1 MLNFRFVYLF
11 VYSRTTSEE
20 PYSSIWDIDD
30 PKARQAHMQPAPPP
44 MQNTHQAQNF
54 SSYAN
59 IARQTNN
66 SASQTYA
73 RPVQTLRQNESSRRP
88 MDTQMDLER
97 AAMEQDEAE
106 NAPTSST
113 DSYWSSNL
121 KKNIKI
127 SSANSAPV
135 CVEETP
141 EYAFTPSNSGSSSQY
156 SSLESLDDNAQTQI
170 SSQTTTSK
178 APTLIVSSDFSG
190 YRKVVTQLSTDKNN
204 NVLSSK
210 NTEGPRNIVRAVDLS
225 SEKSSSKQR
234 MPNES
239 KGQLVSKPP
248 RARGFGNPVDPKVS
262 QESCQTSAQKQSD
275 NSKMGLQ
282 CKTAVDGQ
290 IAKPTETWKTSDK
303 GGFGRPRP
311 DTKSSSVN
319 IQITKDAEPEANS
332 KKGFGKP
339 KSNYLN
345 HSKVSNKVADLQP
358 VPQNKQF
365 NSENSLKKETEDWED
380 EIEDFPSNVK
390 QTYSYGVDHVK
401 FPVTKNRIISE
412 KELTN
417 NYKKEIHI
425 RKTEAETKKAE
436 PGIVQHETIKT
447 GNPKADVPAIHIT
460 SPPTGLRTTGKPQ
473 VVEPALQ
480 PEPGRRLPVL
490 KDLTKPPD
498 PKVHCRSL
506 GKDNVEKNVIESS
519 NASLIVPDTQSQT
532 SVNKIE
538 NRPALNI
545 VKVAQNRE
553 TELVVNQKT
562 DVKLDQDMKV
572 KVELPQNEAQPTIYK
587 ADSQFEKPAV
597 DLPTVSTATSPNISA
612 ANMAGNMPAGL
623 PPHLLQ
629 AYLQYLSQTASDNVV
644 GGQKA
649 GMMGGLM
656 PGLGMGM
663 PLMTP
668 FGNPLY
674 SSMFPFGM
682 NPLMMNPL
690 MAMSAQSQQLPGQST
705 ENPLSGQSTENQLSG
720 QSTEDQ
726 LPGQTTV
733 NQISEQNTTQ
743 HTVKLERKNSP
754 DDFNQSENSA
764 KDINKILPTL
774 TGIKIE
780 KPAEMID
787 IGSNQAPVKRM
798 QIQENLPVSH
808 LQTNSES
815 GVSAHSSDNLSSE
828 VQSVRVRRPSSKD
841 QTATL
846 RIPREPSVSSR
857 LGGGQ
862 PPPVYKSQFNDNLP
876 TSHKPQSS
884 PEQDDPAVLKMS
896 SSQHSSIQ
904 AWVDNN
910 LKQIRTS
917 LDGDP
922 SVLDYEQNP
931 RSVAST
937 EKRNPNQETFS
948 RQTAIVD
955 TTDKSNQE
963 KVRGWM
969 GSGPNFLRVIHNT
982 SYKGENA
989 DSIERMKPNLEN
1001 NYLSGQALKDNH
1013 SQDLVK
1019 RTEVG
1024 SVSNKFGQSTYG
1036 NVSSDQNAEP
1046 SQTIKGRGGFGT
1058 PAMPKKTNTSEGY
1071 ESVHTMNQQGQN
1083 PARLGFS
1090 TKSLSERF
1098 AGMRRGEG
1106 DGFSARKLPPR
1117 LQAQR
1122 EKNQQV
1128 KDMISQLRKDTEENR
1143 QAS

>member
-1 MLNFRFVYLF
+1 
-11 VYSRTTSEE
+11 
-20 PYSSIWDIDD
+20 
-30 PKARQAHMQPAPPP
+30 
-44 MQNTHQAQNF
+44 MQNTHQTQNF

-135 CVEETP
+135 CVEKKT
-141 EYAFTPSNSGSSSQY
+141 EYEFTSSNSGSSSQY
-156 SSLESLDDNAQTQI
+156 SSIESLDDNAQTQI
-170 SSQTTTSK
+170 SSQGTTNK
-178 APTLIVSSDFSG
+178 APTLIVSSDVSG
-190 YRKVVTQLSTDKNN
+190 YRKVVTQTSTDMNN
-204 NVLSSK
+204 NVLSCK
-210 NTEGPRNIVRAVDLS
+210 NSEGPRNIVRAVNLS
-225 SEKSSSKQR
+225 SDNPSSKQR
-234 MPNES
+234 MQNES

-248 RARGFGNPVDPKVS
+248 RTRGFGNPVDPKVS
-262 QESCQTSAQKQSD
+262 QDSIQTSAQKQSD

-290 IAKPTETWKTSDK
+290 IAKPSETRKTSDK

-311 DTKSSSVN
+311 DTKSSSLN
-319 IQITKDAEPEANS
+319 IKITKDAEPEANS

-339 KSNYLN
+339 KSNYSN
-345 HSKVSNKVADLQP
+345 HPEVSKKVADLQP
-358 VPQNKQF
+358 VQQNKQF

-425 RKTEAETKKAE
+425 RKTVAQIKKAE

-447 GNPKADVPAIHIT
+447 GIPKANVPAIHIT
-460 SPPTGLRTTGKPQ
+460 SPSTGLRTTSTPQ
-473 VVEPALQ
+473 VVETALQ
-480 PEPGRRLPVL
+480 PEPVRRLPVL
-490 KDLTKPPD
+490 KDLTKSPD
-498 PKVHCRSL
+498 PKVHSRSL
-506 GKDNVEKNVIESS
+506 GKNNVEKNVSESS
-519 NASLIVPDTQSQT
+519 SNPSLIVPDTQAQT

-545 VKVAQNRE
+545 VKVEQDRE

-562 DVKLDQDMKV
+562 DVKLDQDV
-572 KVELPQNEAQPTIYK
+572 KVELPQNEAQPTINK
-587 ADSQFEKPAV
+587 ADNQFEKPVV
-597 DLPTVSTATSPNISA
+597 DLPTVSTATSPNASA

-649 GMMGGLM
+649 GMIGGLM

-690 MAMSAQSQQLPGQST
+690 MAMSAQSQHLPGQST
-705 ENPLSGQSTENQLSG
+705 ENQLSGQSTENQLSGQSTENQLSG
-720 QSTEDQ
+720 QSTEDH

-733 NQISEQNTTQ
+733 NQILEQNTTQ
-743 HTVKLERKNSP
+743 HSVKLERKNSP
-754 DDFNQSENSA
+754 DDFKQSENGA

-774 TGIKIE
+774 TGLKKE

-787 IGSNQAPVKRM
+787 IGSNQEPVQGR

-808 LQTNSES
+808 LQTNSNSES
-815 GVSAHSSDNLSSE
+815 GVSAYSSDNLSSE
-828 VQSVRVRRPSSKD
+828 VQSFRVRRPSSKD

-862 PPPVYKSQFNDNLP
+862 PPPVYKNQFSDNLSTAHP
-876 TSHKPQSS
+876 PQSS

-910 LKQIRTS
+910 LKQIRTG

-922 SVLDYEQNP
+922 SVLDYEQNQ
-931 RSVAST
+931 RCVAST
-937 EKRNPNQETFS
+937 EKGNPNQETFS
-948 RQTAIVD
+948 GQTAIVD

-989 DSIERMKPNLEN
+989 DSIERMKPNLQN
-1001 NYLSGQALKDNH
+1001 NDPSGLNEALKDNY

-1024 SVSNKFGQSTYG
+1024 SVSNKFGQNTHGS
-1036 NVSSDQNAEP
+1036 VSSDRNAEP

-1128 KDMISQLRKDTEENR
+1128 KDMISQLRKETEENR

>member
-1 MLNFRFVYLF
+1 
-11 VYSRTTSEE
+11 
-20 PYSSIWDIDD
+20 
-30 PKARQAHMQPAPPP
+30 
-44 MQNTHQAQNF
+44 
-54 SSYAN
+54 
-59 IARQTNN
+59 
-66 SASQTYA
+66 
-73 RPVQTLRQNESSRRP
+73 
-88 MDTQMDLER
+88 MDLER
-97 AAMEQDEAE
+97 AAMEQDEA
-106 NAPTSST
+106 T

-121 KKNIKI
+121 KKNIVI

-135 CVEETP
+135 CVEETS

-170 SSQTTTSK
+170 TSQATTNK
-178 APTLIVSSDFSG
+178 APTLIVSSEFSG
-190 YRKVVTQLSTDKNN
+190 HRKVVTQLNTDKNN
-204 NVLSSK
+204 NVMNCKS
-210 NTEGPRNIVRAVDLS
+210 TEEPRNTVRAVNLS
-225 SEKSSSKQR
+225 SENSSSKQR

-248 RARGFGNPVDPKVS
+248 RARGFGYSVDPKVS
-262 QESCQTSAQKQSD
+262 QDSIQTTAQKQSD

-290 IAKPTETWKTSDK
+290 IAKPTETRKTSDK

-319 IQITKDAEPEANS
+319 IQITKDAEPNANS

-339 KSNYLN
+339 KSNYSN
-345 HSKVSNKVADLQP
+345 HSEVSKIVADLQP
-358 VPQNKQF
+358 VPQNLKQF
-365 NSENSLKKETEDWED
+365 NSENSLKKETEDWEN

-425 RKTEAETKKAE
+425 RKTEAETKKAV
-436 PGIVQHETIKT
+436 PGIVQQETVKT
-447 GNPKADVPAIHIT
+447 GNPKADVTAIHIT
-460 SPPTGLRTTGKPQ
+460 SPSTGLRTTGTPQ
-473 VVEPALQ
+473 VVEQALQ
-480 PEPGRRLPVL
+480 PEPVRRLPVL
-490 KDLTKPPD
+490 KDLTKSPD
-498 PKVHCRSL
+498 PKVYSRSL
-506 GKDNVEKNVIESS
+506 GKNNVEKNESESS

-538 NRPALNI
+538 NRPAINI
-545 VKVAQNRE
+545 VKVEQNRE

-562 DVKLDQDMKV
+562 DVKLDQDV
-572 KVELPQNEAQPTIYK
+572 KVELPQNEAQPTLNK
-587 ADSQFEKPAV
+587 ADSQSVKPAV
-597 DLPTVSTATSPNISA
+597 DLPTVSTATSPNA
-612 ANMAGNMPAGL
+612 PTANMAGNMPAGL

-649 GMMGGLM
+649 GMMEGLM

-705 ENPLSGQSTENQLSG
+705 ENQLSDQSTDIQLSDQSTENQLSG
-720 QSTEDQ
+720 QSTENQ
-726 LPGQTTV
+726 LQGKTTV

-743 HTVKLERKNSP
+743 HTVKLERKNNP
-754 DDFNQSENSA
+754 DDFKQSENGA

-774 TGIKIE
+774 TGLKIE

-787 IGSNQAPVKRM
+787 IGSNQEPVQRR

-815 GVSAHSSDNLSSE
+815 GVSSHSSDNLSSE

-862 PPPVYKSQFNDNLP
+862 PPPVYKSQLSDNLP
-876 TSHKPQSS
+876 TSLKPQSS

-910 LKQIRTS
+910 LKQIRTG

-931 RSVAST
+931 RCVAST
-937 EKRNPNQETFS
+937 EKRDPNQETFS
-948 RQTAIVD
+948 GQTAIVD

-989 DSIERMKPNLEN
+989 DSTERMKPNLQN
-1001 NYLSGQALKDNH
+1001 NYSSGLNQALKNNY

-1019 RTEVG
+1019 RTEMG
-1024 SVSNKFGQSTYG
+1024 SVSNKFGQNTYG
-1036 NVSSDQNAEP
+1036 SASSDRNAEP

>member
-1 MLNFRFVYLF
+1 
-11 VYSRTTSEE
+11 
-20 PYSSIWDIDD
+20 
-30 PKARQAHMQPAPPP
+30 
-44 MQNTHQAQNF
+44 
-54 SSYAN
+54 
-59 IARQTNN
+59 
-66 SASQTYA
+66 
-73 RPVQTLRQNESSRRP
+73 
-88 MDTQMDLER
+88 MDLER
-97 AAMEQDEAE
+97 AAMEQDEAG
-106 NAPTSST
+106 NAQTSST
-113 DSYWSSNL
+113 DSYWSSKL
-121 KKNIKI
+121 KKNIEI

-170 SSQTTTSK
+170 SSQATKNK

-190 YRKVVTQLSTDKNN
+190 HRKVVTQLSTDKNN
-204 NVLSSK
+204 NVLSCK
-210 NTEGPRNIVRAVDLS
+210 NTEGPRNTKRAVDLS
-225 SEKSSSKQR
+225 SENSSSKQR

-248 RARGFGNPVDPKVS
+248 RARGFGNPVDSKVS
-262 QESCQTSAQKQSD
+262 QDSIQTSAQKQSD
-275 NSKMGLQ
+275 NSKMGLK

-290 IAKPTETWKTSDK
+290 IAKPTETGKTDK

-319 IQITKDAEPEANS
+319 IQITKDAQPEANS

-339 KSNYLN
+339 KCNYSN
-345 HSKVSNKVADLQP
+345 HSEVSKKVADLQP
-358 VPQNKQF
+358 VSQNKQF

-412 KELTN
+412 KELTS

-436 PGIVQHETIKT
+436 PGIVQHEKIKT

-460 SPPTGLRTTGKPQ
+460 SPSTGLRNNATPL
-473 VVEPALQ
+473 VVESALQ
-480 PEPGRRLPVL
+480 SEQVRRLPVL
-490 KDLTKPPD
+490 KDLTKSPD
-498 PKVHCRSL
+498 PKVHSRIL
-506 GKDNVEKNVIESS
+506 GKDNVEKNESSS
-519 NASLIVPDTQSQT
+519 NASLIVPDTQAQT

-545 VKVAQNRE
+545 VKVEQNRE
-553 TELVVNQKT
+553 TELVLNQKT
-562 DVKLDQDMKV
+562 DIKLDQDV
-572 KVELPQNEAQPTIYK
+572 KVELPQKEAQPTINK

-597 DLPTVSTATSPNISA
+597 DLPTVSTATSPNASA

-644 GGQKA
+644 GEQKA

-674 SSMFPFGM
+674 SSMFPFSM

-690 MAMSAQSQQLPGQST
+690 MAMSAQSQHLPGQST
-705 ENPLSGQSTENQLSG
+705 ENQLSGQSTENQLSG
-720 QSTEDQ
+720 QSTENQ
-726 LPGQTTV
+726 LSGQSTENQLLGQSTENQFPGQTAV

-754 DDFNQSENSA
+754 DDFKQSEIGA
-764 KDINKILPTL
+764 KDINKTLPTL
-774 TGIKIE
+774 TGLKIE

-787 IGSNQAPVKRM
+787 IGSNQKPVQRR
-798 QIQENLPVSH
+798 QIQENLPDAH
-808 LQTNSES
+808 LQTNSNSES
-815 GVSAHSSDNLSSE
+815 GVSTHSSDNLSSE

-862 PPPVYKSQFNDNLP
+862 PPPVYKSQFSDNLP
-876 TSHKPQSS
+876 TSHEPQSS

-910 LKQIRTS
+910 LKQIRTG

-922 SVLDYEQNP
+922 SILDYEQNP
-931 RSVAST
+931 RCVAST
-937 EKRNPNQETFS
+937 EKRNPNQETVS
-948 RQTAIVD
+948 GQTAVVD

-963 KVRGWM
+963 KLRGWM

-989 DSIERMKPNLEN
+989 ESIERMKPNLEN
-1001 NYLSGQALKDNH
+1001 SYPSGLNQALKDNH
-1013 SQDLVK
+1013 SQDLAK

-1024 SVSNKFGQSTYG
+1024 SVSNKFGQNTYG
-1036 NVSSDQNAEP
+1036 SVSSDRNAGP

-1128 KDMISQLRKDTEENR
+1128 KDMISQLRKETEENR

>member
-1 MLNFRFVYLF
+1 
-11 VYSRTTSEE
+11 
-20 PYSSIWDIDD
+20 
-30 PKARQAHMQPAPPP
+30 
-44 MQNTHQAQNF
+44 MQNTHQTQNL

-59 IARQTNN
+59 ITRQTNN

-73 RPVQTLRQNESSRRP
+73 RPVQTLRQNESSRKP

-97 AAMEQDEAE
+97 AAMEQDEA
-106 NAPTSST
+106 T

-135 CVEETP
+135 CVEETS

-170 SSQTTTSK
+170 TSQATTNK
-178 APTLIVSSDFSG
+178 LPTLIVSSDVSG
-190 YRKVVTQLSTDKNN
+190 YRKVVTQTITDKNN
-204 NVLSSK
+204 NVMSCK
-210 NTEGPRNIVRAVDLS
+210 NTEEPGNTVRAVDLS
-225 SEKSSSKQR
+225 SENSSSKQR
-234 MPNES
+234 MTNES

-262 QESCQTSAQKQSD
+262 LDSIQTSAQKQSD
-275 NSKMGLQ
+275 NSKMGLK
-282 CKTAVDGQ
+282 CKTAFDGQ
-290 IAKPTETWKTSDK
+290 IAKPTETRKTSDK

-319 IQITKDAEPEANS
+319 IKITKDAEPDAYS

-339 KSNYLN
+339 KSNYSN
-345 HSKVSNKVADLQP
+345 HAEVSKKVADLQP

-412 KELTN
+412 KELTK

-436 PGIVQHETIKT
+436 PGIDQHKTIKT

-460 SPPTGLRTTGKPQ
+460 SPSTGLRTTGTPQ

-480 PEPGRRLPVL
+480 PEPVRRLPVL
-490 KDLTKPPD
+490 KDLTKSPD
-498 PKVHCRSL
+498 PKVHSRSL
-506 GKDNVEKNVIESS
+506 GKDNVEKNVSESS
-519 NASLIVPDTQSQT
+519 SNTSLIVPNTQAQI
-532 SVNKIE
+532 SVNKIV

-545 VKVAQNRE
+545 VKIEQNRE
-553 TELVVNQKT
+553 TELVVNQIT
-562 DVKLDQDMKV
+562 EVKLDQDV
-572 KVELPQNEAQPTIYK
+572 KVELPQNEAQSTINK
-587 ADSQFEKPAV
+587 ADSQSEKPAV
-597 DLPTVSTATSPNISA
+597 DLPTVSTATSPNASA

-656 PGLGMGM
+656 PGLGIGM

-668 FGNPLY
+668 FGNTLY

-690 MAMSAQSQQLPGQST
+690 MAMSAQSQHLPGQST
-705 ENPLSGQSTENQLSG
+705 ENQLLGQPTENKLSGQPTENQLSG
-720 QSTEDQ
+720 QSTEGQ

-733 NQISEQNTTQ
+733 NQILEQNNTQ

-754 DDFNQSENSA
+754 DDFKQSEIGA
-764 KDINKILPTL
+764 KDINKTLPAL
-774 TGIKIE
+774 TGLKIE
-780 KPAEMID
+780 KPAEVID
-787 IGSNQAPVKRM
+787 IGSNHEPVQGR

-815 GVSAHSSDNLSSE
+815 GLSAHSSDNLSSE

-841 QTATL
+841 QTSTL

-862 PPPVYKSQFNDNLP
+862 PPPAYKSQSSDNLP
-876 TSHKPQSS
+876 TSHQPQSS

-910 LKQIRTS
+910 LKQIRTG

-931 RSVAST
+931 RCVAST
-937 EKRNPNQETFS
+937 EKINPNQDSFS
-948 RQTAIVD
+948 GQTAIVD

-969 GSGPNFLRVIHNT
+969 GSGQNFLRVIHNT
-982 SYKGENA
+982 SFKGENA
-989 DSIERMKPNLEN
+989 DSSERMKLNLQN
-1001 NYLSGQALKDNH
+1001 NYPSGQALKGNY

-1019 RTEVG
+1019 RTEMD
-1024 SVSNKFGQSTYG
+1024 SVSNKFGQNTYG
-1036 NVSSDQNAEP
+1036 SASSDRNAEP

-1128 KDMISQLRKDTEENR
+1128 KDMISQLRKETEENR